1 MELEQLRKI
10 VIGCCYAVQKELGV
24 GFVEKVYENALLI
37 ALKEKGIECRS
48 QVSIDVYF
56 HSQRVG
62 EFYAHILV
70 DDCLILELKAVRELL
85 GEHQAQLI
93 NYLKASKVESG
104 LLINFGKPGV
114 EIRRLKR
121 PTQ

>member
-37 ALKEKGIECRS
+37 ALKEKGIECRP
-48 QVSIDVYF
+48 QVAIDVYF
-56 HSQRVG
+56 QSQIVG
-62 EFYAHILV
+62 EFYADILV

-93 NYLKASKVESG
+93 NYLKASKVEFG
-104 LLINFGKPGV
+104 LLINFGKPGI